1 MESVVKIKKS
11 KLKVVLI
18 IIAAAL
24 VVIFTTG
31 MIATSTLMG
40 KNFSRGDYGDPRFTT
55 EYFYE
60 HYAADFPREE
70 VEFKSGENMLKGFIY
85 GADNANAKGLLV
97 FAHGI
102 GSGHEHYIKNLIWFV
117 DNGWRVFAYDA
128 TGSGYSEGDG
138 TRGLPQ
144 SALDLDAA
152 LTFVEN
158 DERLN
163 SLPVCL
169 MGHSWGGYA
178 VTAVLNFDH
187 KISAVASISGY
198 NRPLEMIIEEAEGI
212 IGEFR
217 YVMVPFIWTYN
228 TSLFGKYA
236 GMTAV
241 DGINRSDTPVMI
253 LHGTDDKRIGYDN
266 SSIISEKAQIT
277 NPNAEYLTLN
287 GATHNNM
294 FYTLE
299 ALEYI
304 DEFNA
309 DYKKIYESYG
319 GEIPDAEL
327 EKIYAESNRELV
339 NTPNEEL
346 LSRIESFFSE
356 HV

>member
-1 MESVVKIKKS
+1 MVKTINKRKS

-31 MIATSTLMG
+31 MIVTSAMM
-40 KNFSRGDYGDPRFTT
+40 KDNFSRGDYTDARFDTN
-55 EYFYE
+55 YNYE
-60 HYAADFPREE
+60 HYAADYPRVE
-70 VEFKSGENMLKGFIY
+70 VEFKSGDNTLKGFIY
-85 GADNANAKGLLV
+85 GAENDKGLLV

-198 NRPLEMIIEEAEGI
+198 NQPLEMILEEAEGM
-212 IGEFR
+212 IGGFR
-217 YVMVPFIWTYN
+217 YAMVPFIWTYN

-241 DGINRSDTPVMI
+241 DGINKSDAPVMI
-253 LHGTDDKRIGYDN
+253 FHGTDDKKIGYN
-266 SSIISEKAQIT
+266 KSGIISKRDKIT
-277 NPNAEYLTLN
+277 NPNAEFVTLD
-287 GATHNNM
+287 GATHSNM
-294 FYTLE
+294 FYTSE

-304 DEFNA
+304 DKFNA
-309 DYKKIYESYG
+309 EYEKVYNSYG
-319 GEIPDAEL
+319 GEIPDSER
-327 EKIYAESNRELV
+327 EKIYADSDRELV
-339 NTPNEEL
+339 NTPNAEL
-346 LSRIESFFSE
+346 LTRIESFFAE
-356 HV
+356 HM